1 MNSSLSTTSWGMEDC
16 QLLGRFHQF
25 QFPQLTEWSHL
36 PIMSIRT
43 GKFIQRPP
51 HFHSFSTVTHLAGSQ
66 RLHKTALWI
75 SEALHPFPSMTFAPE
90 TLVESLLVE
99 SGGHFREVIFVARRD
114 DHNPPQS
121 AAHHQCHT
129 SVASV
134 HPELFWPSVI
144 QNSCWETNITMENHH
159 FQWENPLYNSYVKL
173 PEVITITGLTKIVF
187 QSQLVESKW
196 TWVARSKICSNI
208 IRFFQ
213 MLRHL
218 FSTAPCAS
226 GMIWHDGAAWEMKS
240 RQAPKTDPWR
250 RWHMKPAM
258 AWGATLPSGCGSKLG
273 PPKNDHGSFWA
284 ESSKFEIENWE
295 FWPMPLSL

>member
-1 MNSSLSTTSWGMEDC
+1 MEDC

-121 AAHHQCHT
+121 T
-129 SVASV
+129 TISGT
-134 HPELFWPSVI
+134 PSVPHL
-144 QNSCWETNITMENHH
+144 C
-159 FQWENPLYNSYVKL
+159 
-173 PEVITITGLTKIVF
+173 GL
-187 QSQLVESKW
+187 
-196 TWVARSKICSNI
+196 
-208 IRFFQ
+208 
-213 MLRHL
+213 
-218 FSTAPCAS
+218 CAS
-226 GMIWHDGAAWEMKS
+226 RAFLAFGD
-240 RQAPKTDPWR
+240 
-250 RWHMKPAM
+250 
-258 AWGATLPSGCGSKLG
+258 SKLLLG
-273 PPKNDHGSFWA
+273 N
-284 ESSKFEIENWE
+284 
-295 FWPMPLSL
+295 